1 MWVYICE
8 EVLDEIIVKCLAE
21 PVWTDKFCFI
31 IEIRFSV
38 AP

>member
-1 MWVYICE
+1 MWVYNCE

-21 PVWTDKFCFI
+21 PVCTYKFFFI